1 MREKRVS
8 VRILIIEFYYGYEE
22 CDDYRGQLG
31 GTVRDRCQ
39 TTVLFCGLCLEEA
52 IVISFT
58 SRKQTT
64 GQTTIPT
71 PDEAA

>member
-31 GTVRDRCQ
+31 GTGRPGDRARSMSNYSS
-39 TTVLFCGLCLEEA
+39 LLWIMSGRSNRN
-52 IVISFT
+52 IIH
-58 SRKQTT
+58 
-64 GQTTIPT
+64 
-71 PDEAA
+71 